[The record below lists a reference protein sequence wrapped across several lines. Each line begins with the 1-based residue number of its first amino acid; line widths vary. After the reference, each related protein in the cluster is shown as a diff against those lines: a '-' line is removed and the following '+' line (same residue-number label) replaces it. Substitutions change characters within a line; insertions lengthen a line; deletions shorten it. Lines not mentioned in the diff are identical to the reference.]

1 MELKKSKR
9 ALVSLALAGLVAGS
23 AAAWLTQQAQA
34 ADEAPCYGINKCKG
48 TGECGGKGHGCAGK
62 NECAGQGYIK
72 MSSEKCLKIQG
83 GRLTEEKEG

>member
-1 MELKKSKR
+1 MEFKKSKR
-9 ALVSLALAGLVAGS
+9 ALVSLALAGLVAGL
-23 AAAWLTQQAQA
+23 AAAWPTQPARA
-34 ADEAPCYGINKCKG
+34 ADDAPCYGINKCKG

-83 GRLTEEKEG
+83 GRLTEDPAA